1 MCLLLSNRF
10 YRQTENVFYK
20 YLDISRSIK
29 SPSLYLPLSEG
40 FAQLY
45 SNNFFSLPRIRTF
58 LICIALGYTP

>member
-10 YRQTENVFYK
+10 KRQTENVFYK

-40 FAQLY
+40 FA
-45 SNNFFSLPRIRTF
+45 NFILIIFSVYQEYVLSYYVWR
-58 LICIALGYTP
+58 